1 MESNTEKICLQ
12 KKNKEKK
19 KKKYMKTNNQ
29 KLFISV
35 QMGKKKKDLKCLYLF
50 QTNISAN
57 NFKTSAKII
66 AKILV

>member
-29 KLFISV
+29 KIFISV
-35 QMGKKKKDLKCLYLF
+35 QMGKKKRSKMLIF
-50 QTNISAN
+50 ISN
-57 NFKTSAKII
+57 
-66 AKILV
+66 